1 MPDQISPLSD
11 RMFSALN
18 LAFALHGGD
27 SRKSSNVPM
36 IAHMFSVCA
45 LVLQDGGSEDEGIA
59 ALLHDALEDK
69 PEKINR
75 KEIEDR
81 FGKKVLEIVEVSTD
95 TPKNYQGGPKPP
107 WRVRKEAYLD
117 HIRQTDSRLLR
128 VTVADK
134 IDNARAILADYY
146 HMGNKVWE
154 KFNAPQ
160 QDQLWYYNASVEAYQ
175 SVGFSGY
182 LLEELRRL
190 VDQMNCPPNPNRKG
204 VNHTKT
210 D

>member
-1 MPDQISPLSD
+1 MPDNISPLSD
-11 RMFSALN
+11 RMYSALN
-18 LAFALHGGD
+18 LAFELHGGD

-45 LVLQDGGSEDEGIA
+45 LVLQDGGEEDEGIA

-75 KEIEDR
+75 KDIENR

-95 TPKNYQGGPKPP
+95 TPKDYKGGPKPP
-107 WRVRKEAYLD
+107 WRIRKEAYLE
-117 HIRQTDSRLLR
+117 HIRQTDPGLLR

-146 HMGNKVWE
+146 QMGSKVWE

-160 QDQLWYYNASVEAYQ
+160 EDQIWYYNAAVEAYQ
-175 SVGFSGY
+175 SVGFSGF
-182 LLEELRRL
+182 LMDELCAL
-190 VDQMNCPPNPNRKG
+190 VEQMNRLPNANLKSVKRQ
-204 VNHTKT
+204 
-210 D
+210 

>member
-11 RMFSALN
+11 RMFSALD

-36 IAHMFSVCA
+36 IAHMLSVCA
-45 LVLQDGGSEDEGIA
+45 LVIQDGGGEDEAIA

-69 PEKINR
+69 PEQISR

-81 FGKKVLEIVEVSTD
+81 FGKKVLEIIEVSTD
-95 TPKNYQGGPKPP
+95 TPKDYRGGPKPP
-107 WRVRKEAYLD
+107 WRTRKEAYLE
-117 HIRQTDSRLLR
+117 HARQTDPGLLR

-146 HMGNKVWE
+146 QMGSKVWD
-154 KFNAPQ
+154 K
-160 QDQLWYYNASVEAYQ
+160 V
-175 SVGFSGY
+175 
-182 LLEELRRL
+182 
-190 VDQMNCPPNPNRKG
+190 
-204 VNHTKT
+204 
-210 D
+210 